1 MREATLTPQDA
12 IPARTP
18 ALASSETAVE
28 GLLHHLS
35 DRIQIPA
42 PIDTLR
48 TRFAEAKPFRHI
60 VMDDLFSPTMLTRVL
75 DEVPPLTKGNFIT
88 HHDDH
93 QTKFGLRSAIALKDE
108 GYQFASFLHSAAFLY
123 LVSEIT
129 GIWGLLPDPY
139 MQGGGYHV
147 IPPGGKFDVH
157 LDRKTDYAT
166 GLRRRLAMITYL
178 NKDWKPEYGGQLE
191 LWNPEGTQCEASVV
205 PLFNRTIIFEV
216 ADGNYHGHPHPVAAP
231 DGPFAEVLCRVLP
244 HRWRRQSRHRYALID
259 LRACLHL
266 DPKAEAPRCCNR
278 PRTAGTPAWSAQS
291 EDEAPLIFLL

>member
-1 MREATLTPQDA
+1 MSEATLNSQHA
-12 IPARTP
+12 ISGTAETP
-18 ALASSETAVE
+18 ATSVTAVE

-35 DRIQIPA
+35 DRIHLPA
-42 PIDTLR
+42 SLDTLR
-48 TRFAEAKPFRHI
+48 TQYAEAKPFRHI
-60 VMDDLFSPTMLTRVL
+60 VMDDLFAPATLTRVL
-75 DEVPPLTKGNFIT
+75 DEVPPLTRGNFIQ

-108 GYQFASFLHSAAFLY
+108 GYQLASFLHSAAFLY

-166 GLRRRLAMITYL
+166 GLRRRLALITYL
-178 NKDWKPEYGGQLE
+178 NKDWLPEYGGQLE
-191 LWNPEGTQCEASVV
+191 LWNAEGTKCEASVV

-216 ADGNYHGHPHPVAAP
+216 ADTNYHGHPKPVAAP
-231 DGPFAEVLCRVLP
+231 DNRARKSFAVYYHTVGDGKVG
-244 HRWRRQSRHRYALID
+244 ID
-259 LRACLHL
+259 LRSSIFAPQQNMG
-266 DPKAEAPRCCNR
+266 PKQKIRAAVVDV
-278 PRTAGTPAWSAQS
+278 TPPIVLRGLRSLKS
-291 EDEAPLIFLL
+291 KKR